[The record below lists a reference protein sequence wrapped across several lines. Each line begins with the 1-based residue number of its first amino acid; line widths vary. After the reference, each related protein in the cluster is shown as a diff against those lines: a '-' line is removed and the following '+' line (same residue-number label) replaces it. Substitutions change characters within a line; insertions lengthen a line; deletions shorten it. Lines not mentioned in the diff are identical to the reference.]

1 MVIMEAAYR
10 SKAPSL
16 SGEADA
22 KYVKVFCFFFSKKK
36 SFFFASANDLGSD
49 Y

>member
-16 SGEADA
+16 SGEAEA
-22 KYVKVFCFFFSKKK
+22 TYVKVFCFFFSKK
-36 SFFFASANDLGSD
+36 SFFFSSANDLGSD